1 MHAPEVIEK
10 LLGAEEIDQRVRELA
25 ARITE
30 DYRGKDPVMV
40 GVLKGA
46 FVMMADLSR
55 YIDLPLEMDFIAVS
69 SYGKETASSGVV
81 RIVKDLDLDI
91 EGRHVL
97 LVEDIVDTGLT
108 LNYLM
113 NTLRTRNPASLE
125 VCVLLNKPEAR
136 QVEMEVKYSGFDI
149 PDRFVVGYG
158 LDFAERFRHLPY
170 IGVLP
175 DAAALG
181 VEESYENA

>member
-1 MHAPEVIEK
+1 MEAPEVVEK
-10 LLGAEEIDQRVRELA
+10 LLGADEIDSKVRELA

-30 DYRGKDPVMV
+30 DYRGKDPILV
-40 GVLKGA
+40 GILKGA
-46 FVMMADLSR
+46 FVMMADLAR
-55 YIDLPLEMDFIAVS
+55 YIDLPVEMDFIAVS
-69 SYGKETASSGVV
+69 SYGKETVSSGVV

-113 NTLRTRNPASLE
+113 NTLKTRNPASVE
-125 VCVLLNKPEAR
+125 VCALLSKPEAR
-136 QVEMEVKYSGFDI
+136 EVEMEVRYSGFDI

-158 LDFAERFRHLPY
+158 LDFAERFRQLPY

-175 DAAALG
+175 EVVVAG
-181 VEESYENA
+181 VEESYENE

>member
-1 MHAPEVIEK
+1 MRPPAVVEQ
-10 LLGAEEIDQRVRELA
+10 LLGADEIDNKVRELA
-25 ARITE
+25 DRITE
-30 DYRGKDPVMV
+30 DYQGKDPVLV

-55 YIDLPLEMDFIAVS
+55 YIDLPVEMDFIAVS
-69 SYGKETASSGVV
+69 SYGKETISSGVV

-97 LVEDIVDTGLT
+97 LIEDIMDTGLT
-108 LNYLM
+108 LNWLVD
-113 NTLRTRNPASLE
+113 TLKTRNPASVE
-125 VCVLLNKPEAR
+125 VCVLLNKPDAR
-136 QVEMEVKYSGFDI
+136 KVDMPVKYAGFDI

-175 DAAALG
+175 DEVAVGIA
-181 VEESYENA
+181 ESLEDE

>member
-1 MHAPEVIEK
+1 MQPPGVVEQ
-10 LLGAEEIDQRVRELA
+10 LLSAQQIQDKVQELA
-25 ARITE
+25 ARITA
-30 DYRGKDPVMV
+30 DYRGKDPVLV

-55 YIDLPLEMDFIAVS
+55 RIDLPVEMDFIAVS

-97 LVEDIVDTGLT
+97 LIEDIVDTGLT

-113 NTLRTRNPASLE
+113 NTLKTRNPASVE
-125 VCVLLNKPEAR
+125 VCVLLNKPDAR
-136 QVEMEVKYSGFDI
+136 QCDMEVKYTGFDI

-158 LDFAERFRHLPY
+158 LDFAERFRHLSY

-175 DAAALG
+175 DEVAEG
-181 VEESYENA
+181 VGESYGDE